1 MHTKGFVA
9 TLASLLLIGT
19 TPVEANPRSAAHV
32 ENMFRVSDANR
43 DGVITQA
50 EVRASS
56 ASEFRKYDL
65 DGDGLL
71 SRAEVRQQ
79 QLRHGA
85 NLLDP
90 ALQAIVTNNTF
101 AIYDVDGDGR
111 ITLENYQQSQVIM
124 LLQADFDKDGQVTLQ
139 EVRQLHGL
147 ETF

>member
-1 MHTKGFVA
+1 MYTKGFVA

-19 TPVEANPRSAAHV
+19 TLAEASPRAAAHV

-56 ASEFRKYDL
+56 AREFREYDL
-65 DGDGLL
+65 DSDGLL

-85 NLLDP
+85 DQMDP
-90 ALQAIVTNNTF
+90 ALQTLVTNNAF

-124 LLQADFDKDGQVTLQ
+124 LLQADFDKDGQVTLR

-147 ETF
+147 EPF